1 MWIMVF
7 LVLFFKILGLIFYKK
22 NINIKNIKNEIHNMK
37 IINVINTKIL

>member
-7 LVLFFKILGLIFYKK
+7 LVLFLKILCLIFYKK